1 MAVPVYILRLLV
13 LLLLLPL
20 ISISS
25 ASTAVNCTK
34 SYNIAGEKRL
44 FSHCVVLGTQE
55 ASLAWSLRPAPNG
68 SLDVIF
74 SGVAPSPGGWV
85 GWGINPYR
93 LGMVGTQT
101 FIGFQASNG
110 STLLTFDVTKG
121 TEDGKAFVCTP
132 ISLHVLNMTINIAN
146 GNQIAMFVSISWP
159 IPNVD
164 PSSPVIN
171 HVWNR
176 GPSVYNFQPSSHG
189 FSGADLSSKIAINM
203 SSGILFYG
211 PPNNLLENAHAIL
224 NTVGWGILL
233 PSGVIA
239 ARYMKPFVDPA
250 WFYTHITIQIL
261 GYILGVAGWATGL
274 SLDNVGAR
282 GGNPSKH
289 RNIGF
294 TLFGICTLQMM
305 AIFLRPNKD
314 HKLRKGWNLYHYSLA
329 ASILILGIVNIF
341 EGFEIMS
348 PPQKWRDTYIA
359 VLGALGGVA
368 IILEIVTWIYVCRKR
383 RYSQGKIQGATVGG
397 AYQFEK
403 GPVG

>member
-1 MAVPVYILRLLV
+1 MAFPLYILLTLV
-13 LLLLLPL
+13 LLLFSLF
-20 ISISS
+20 SISS
-25 ASTAVNCTK
+25 AYAALNCTK
-34 SYNIAGEKRL
+34 SHTIAGQTRL

-55 ASLAWSLRPAPNG
+55 ASLAWSIRPAPNA
-68 SLDVIF
+68 SLDVVF
-74 SGVAPSPGGWV
+74 SGTAPSPGGWV

-110 STLLTFDVTKG
+110 STLLSFDVTKA
-121 TEDGKAFVCTP
+121 TEDGQPLACTP
-132 ISLHVLNMTINIAN
+132 ISLRVLDMSINIAN
-146 GNQIAMFVSISWP
+146 GTHIDMFVSISWP
-159 IPNVD
+159 ISSTN

-176 GPSVYNFQPSSHG
+176 GTSVSNFQPSSHG
-189 FSGADLSSKIAINM
+189 FSGADLSSKLAINM
-203 SSGILFYG
+203 SSGILFQG
-211 PPNNLLENAHAIL
+211 PPNSLLENAHAIL

-233 PSGVIA
+233 PCGVIA
-239 ARYMKPFVDPA
+239 ARYVKPFADPA
-250 WFYTHITIQIL
+250 WFYAHITIQML
-261 GYILGVAGWATGL
+261 GYVLGVAGWATGL
-274 SLDNVGAR
+274 SLDDVGAR
-282 GGNPSKH
+282 GGDPSKH
-289 RNIGF
+289 RDIGF

-348 PPQKWRDTYIA
+348 PPQKWRYTYIA

-368 IILEIVTWIYVCRKR
+368 IILEVVTWIYVCRSR
-383 RYSQGKIQGATVGG
+383 RYSQGKIQGATIRGT
-397 AYQFEK
+397 YQF
-403 GPVG
+403 